1 VVLAA
6 ADGNEEAGTV
16 AITKPKLTIPNPMHD
31 CLPWMFQKKSD
42 TRLVQILTK
51 DLKDTALFK
60 LSNSAEAVAAA
71 APKRKGRQGT
81 QKKATPKSVTSAPCL
96 ESISVPTV
104 SGGTIER
111 SAQITNDMIS
121 SQEYTLSDVASSDR
135 NSEWLFKIRIK
146 IILALLT
153 GERLVPKP
161 KFLLRDV
168 IEQTMLTKIRNYVKG
183 RAWMK
188 EAMLASHL
196 CARRK
201 VDPDLPDQLENGEGD
216 DEGDD
221 DENVAEA
228 FAAAVAGE
236 TDRYCKRSTYKFQS
250 LIRHNSL
257 ARFQN

>member
-1 VVLAA
+1 MVLAA

-16 AITKPKLTIPNPMHD
+16 AITKPTLTIPNPMHD

-60 LSNSAEAVAAA
+60 LSNSAEAVSAA

-168 IEQTMLTKIRNYVKG
+168 FVKC
-183 RAWMK
+183 RY
-188 EAMLASHL
+188 LSS
-196 CARRK
+196 
-201 VDPDLPDQLENGEGD
+201 
-216 DEGDD
+216 
-221 DENVAEA
+221 VAI
-228 FAAAVAGE
+228 
-236 TDRYCKRSTYKFQS
+236 
-250 LIRHNSL
+250 L
-257 ARFQN
+257 